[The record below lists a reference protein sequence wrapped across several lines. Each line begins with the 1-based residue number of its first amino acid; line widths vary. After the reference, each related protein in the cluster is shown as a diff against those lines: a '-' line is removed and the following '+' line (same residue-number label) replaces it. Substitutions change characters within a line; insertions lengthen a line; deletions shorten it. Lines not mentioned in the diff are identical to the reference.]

1 LSAFKAELATAW
13 DATLSALGGAVL
25 LDVDG
30 IDANPAVVRRMRE
43 GVKHESF

>member
-1 LSAFKAELATAW
+1 
-13 DATLSALGGAVL
+13 VL